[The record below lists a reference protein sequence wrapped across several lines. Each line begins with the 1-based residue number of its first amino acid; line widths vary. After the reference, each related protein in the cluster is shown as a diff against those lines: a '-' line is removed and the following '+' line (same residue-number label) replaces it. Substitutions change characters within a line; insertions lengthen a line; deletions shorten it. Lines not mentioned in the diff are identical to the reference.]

1 MILKNSSYEIKENTV
16 SLFVD
21 VEINGMVQRIK
32 YKMFIFKELVE
43 DCLNREDKCL
53 FDLITDEDM
62 SLELSDENYEL
73 ITKGLMSIPC
83 TVVNLTKQEPNI
95 YLK

>member
-21 VEINGMVQRIK
+21 VEIKCTVQRIK

-73 ITKGLMSIPC
+73 IIKGLMTIPC
-83 TVVNLTKQEPNI
+83 TIVDLTKQETNI
-95 YLK
+95 DFK

>member
-21 VEINGMVQRIK
+21 VEIKGLVQRIK

-62 SLELSDENYEL
+62 SLELSDENHEL

-95 YLK
+95 HLK

>member
-21 VEINGMVQRIK
+21 VEVEGTIKRIK
-32 YKMFIFKELVE
+32 YKMFIFKDLVE

-73 ITKGLMSIPC
+73 IKKGIMSISC
-83 TVVNLTKQEPNI
+83 TVVDLTKQEPNI
-95 YLK
+95 DFK